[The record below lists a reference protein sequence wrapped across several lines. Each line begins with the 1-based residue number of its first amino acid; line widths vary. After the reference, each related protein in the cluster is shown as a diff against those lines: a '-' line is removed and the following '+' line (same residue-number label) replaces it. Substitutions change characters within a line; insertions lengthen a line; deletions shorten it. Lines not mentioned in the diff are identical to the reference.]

1 VKWFNKIFMTSLSIP
16 HYKRVKFWRKLES
29 IKMFKFVET
38 QFQAGHFIS
47 TETPKSK
54 SSSREF

>member
-1 VKWFNKIFMTSLSIP
+1 MTSLPIP